1 MTVLLLPFM
10 SKSMSIVVLFDYVS
24 VSFLNVLFSYLFSI
38 NYLVSETDVILL
50 SDQNLKLQS
59 KGANMLTY
67 NSAF

>member
-1 MTVLLLPFM
+1 VTVLLLPFM